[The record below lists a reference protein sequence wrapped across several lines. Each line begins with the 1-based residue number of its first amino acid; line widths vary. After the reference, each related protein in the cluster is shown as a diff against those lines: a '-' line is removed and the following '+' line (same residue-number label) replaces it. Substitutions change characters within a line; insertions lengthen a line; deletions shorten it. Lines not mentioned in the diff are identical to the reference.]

1 MSDLNASTALCG
13 IVLHPAGHTRS
24 PAMHRAAYQA
34 LDLDA
39 HYEVFD
45 TPPSDLARV
54 LDHVRDRGFRQI
66 AVSIP
71 HKEAVIGHLDR
82 LDEVARKIGA
92 VNTVTRIGDEWVGSN
107 TDHVGAVR
115 ALKRMI
121 EPAGKRAVVLGAG
134 GAARAVVSGLIDAGA
149 EVHVLNR
156 TLDRAQQLAEALG
169 AEGSGSLN
177 DLGNLTHDIL
187 VNTTSVGLG
196 EERSPVD
203 PNHLNRGSVVM
214 DAVYEP
220 EVTRLLADAKQHG
233 AQTLPGKW
241 MLVYQAAAQLEIWSE
256 HNAPIDAMA
265 KAFDQAGRL

>member
-1 MSDLNASTALCG
+1 
-13 IVLHPAGHTRS
+13 
-24 PAMHRAAYQA
+24 MHRAAYQA